1 MLSPKPRAIMD
12 HCNTCLEANCRPGLN
27 TGPTPTVLRIAMP
40 SKIPKTGP
48 PMIGTQ
54 RPNIMANTPTPR
66 ATPSRTR
73 EEGARGAARVG
84 DPPPKKKPWG
94 AEKTRKEE
102 MADPRGDAGGGETIL
117 KSNW

>member
-54 RPNIMANTPTPR
+54 RPNIMANTPT
-66 ATPSRTR
+66 ATASARPYRGD
-73 EEGARGAARVG
+73 GARGAATVRG
-84 DPPPKKKPWG
+84 PRTKHKSLG
-94 AEKTRKEE
+94 AETNEE
-102 MADPRGDAGGGETIL
+102 EDIAETEEVAGAGDRDGEV
-117 KSNW
+117 

>member
-54 RPNIMANTPTPR
+54 RPNIMANTPT
-66 ATPSRTR
+66 ATASARPYRGD
-73 EEGARGAARVG
+73 GARGAAPVRR
-84 DPPPKKKPWG
+84 PRPKTKSLG
-94 AEKTRKEE
+94 AETIEAEENADTEEERKS
-102 MADPRGDAGGGETIL
+102 AVKG
-117 KSNW
+117 KSV

>member
-54 RPNIMANTPTPR
+54 RPNIMANTPT
-66 ATPSRTR
+66 ATASARPYRGD
-73 EEGARGAARVG
+73 GARGAAPVRR
-84 DPPPKKKPWG
+84 PRPQNKSLG
-94 AEKTRKEE
+94 AETSEE
-102 MADPRGDAGGGETIL
+102 EEIADTEEVAGAGDRDGEV
-117 KSNW
+117 